1 MPLRVLIVDD
11 ESLARERLR
20 RLIERQTDITIIG
33 ECGDG
38 VSALECIRRDRPQ
51 VVLLDVQMPELDGL
65 EVVQQL
71 EPHLRPVIIFVT
83 AHDRYA
89 VQAFEVQA
97 VDYLLKP
104 VDEGRLAAA
113 IQRARAQCQPGAGPE
128 WAERLN
134 RLLGEL
140 RPEAK
145 SQDRLAVKTDGRVVF
160 VKYSELDWIEA
171 SDNYVELHV
180 GTTCHL
186 LRETLSNLSER
197 LPSDQFLRI
206 SRSVI
211 VNLDRVK
218 ELQPLF
224 HGEYCI
230 QLRDGTK
237 VTLTRT
243 YRHLLPRFGV
253 GSE

>member
-1 MPLRVLIVDD
+1 MTLRVLIVDD
-11 ESLARERLR
+11 EPLARERLR
-20 RLIERQTDITIIG
+20 RLVERQSDLLVIG

-38 VSALECIRRDRPQ
+38 VTALETIRRDRPQ
-51 VVLLDVQMPELDGL
+51 VIFLDVQMPELNGL
-65 EVVQQL
+65 ELVQLL
-71 EPHLRPVIIFVT
+71 EPELRPVIIFVT
-83 AHDRYA
+83 AYDRYA

-104 VDEGRLAAA
+104 VDEGRLVAA
-113 IQRARAQCQPGAGPE
+113 IQRARARCQPGASPE

-134 RLLGEL
+134 RLLVEL

-145 SQDRLAVKTDGRVVF
+145 SQDRLAVKTDGRVLF

-180 GTTCHL
+180 GQACHL

-197 LPSDQFLRI
+197 LPADQFLRI

-211 VNLDRVK
+211 INLDRVK
-218 ELQPLF
+218 QLEPLF

-243 YRHLLPRFGV
+243 YRHLLPRLGV
-253 GSE
+253 GGG